1 MAIDGDSNVYV
12 SDWGNH
18 RIQVF
23 DPQAGSSASGGNRSW
38 IKFPDPFGGQTAKL
52 RPPDLCLGAILCS
65 NCWCRERD
73 SNPHTLAGNG
83 F

>member
-1 MAIDGDSNVYV
+1 
-12 SDWGNH
+12 
-18 RIQVF
+18 
-23 DPQAGSSASGGNRSW
+23 
-38 IKFPDPFGGQTAKL
+38 
-52 RPPDLCLGAILCS
+52 LCS